1 MNITAF
7 HKYNLDFAR
16 ISLSNY
22 KSDPYF
28 TIFLHFLALTQMNRW
43 VCERSLREFLTRFFL
58 ILDQPIQEIFE
69 SYLEDGILV
78 KGCFAENYFQLSLED
93 ILCFTGFSRGG
104 LNFHV
109 WGTLE
114 DFISD
119 YKRIDYDVWAEESTA
134 EGDEDDFF
142 LGETSKDWL
151 HMTCAMNYELYK
163 IPELSLNFK
172 PTLKSLEKS
181 DIESVKRF
189 VDFMMNHIDPDFF
202 VNFDKTQIYE
212 PHTCTYSF
220 TRNDSLMFDP
230 EDYLHPPRILKL
242 MRIVLGAKNPH
253 LAIYRRAFEKEERM
267 PNSLFH
273 FKCIIKFAFGV
284 KYGLIQL
291 SDGPAD
297 FHACFDLRFE
307 KGELSSLLQQEN
319 LSTKKLFHS
328 KGMETWLYLLP

>member
-1 MNITAF
+1 MKITAF

-16 ISLSNY
+16 ISLTNY

-78 KGCFAENYFQLSLED
+78 KGNLAENSFQLSLED

-104 LNFHV
+104 LSFHV

-114 DFISD
+114 DFIRD
-119 YKRIDYDVWAEESTA
+119 YKRIDYEVWAEESTE

-142 LGETSKDWL
+142 LGDTSEDWL

-172 PTLKSLEKS
+172 LTL
-181 DIESVKRF
+181 ESISGPEVEEVSRF
-189 VDFMMNHIDPDFF
+189 VDFVIGQIDPGFF
-202 VNFDKTQIYE
+202 SNFNKIQVWE
-212 PHTCTYSF
+212 LPECTYSF
-220 TRNDSLMFDP
+220 TQNDSLLFEP
-230 EDYLHPPRILKL
+230 EDFLYPPRILKL
-242 MRIVLGAKNPH
+242 MRIVLGVDHRHLGIYKN
-253 LAIYRRAFEKEERM
+253 AFKKEERL
-267 PNSLFH
+267 PKSLYY
-273 FKCIIKFAFGV
+273 FKHLIQFAFGV
-284 KYGLIQL
+284 KYGLIRL
-291 SDGPAD
+291 SDEPSE
-297 FHACFDLRFE
+297 FHDCFDPRFE
-307 KGELSSLLQQEN
+307 KGELSKLLYKEN
-319 LSTKKLFHS
+319 LCTSKLFYS
-328 KGMETWLYLLP
+328 NSMETWLYLLP